1 MYNKGNFG
9 DYMDIKQLLQ
19 QLNNGEPL
27 VFGTEAFALME
38 RCTDDSMRL
47 TAELNSSYHTPAEVR
62 DFMRRITG
70 AEIDDSFRLFPPFYT
85 DFGKNIRLGKNV
97 FINAC
102 CCFQDQGGIDVGD
115 GTLIGHRVTLATI
128 NHGLPPDERHIHHV
142 APIVIGKNVW
152 IGSGAI
158 IVAGVTIGDGAIVA
172 AGAVVSKNVEAGTI
186 VGGVPAKF
194 IKHIS

>member
-27 VFGTEAFALME
+27 VFGTEAFRLME
-38 RCTDDSMRL
+38 RCTDESMRL

-102 CCFQDQGGIDVGD
+102 CCFQL
-115 GTLIGHRVTLATI
+115 TLILA
-128 NHGLPPDERHIHHV
+128 E
-142 APIVIGKNVW
+142 
-152 IGSGAI
+152 
-158 IVAGVTIGDGAIVA
+158 
-172 AGAVVSKNVEAGTI
+172 E
-186 VGGVPAKF
+186 F
-194 IKHIS
+194 